1 LTFIA
6 AFWIEDPPRAGLHQ
20 CAFHIYAPELELKE
34 DIDHKIDIRSFAC
47 LVFDMV
53 FGRYLCDSEA
63 EIDSVL
69 AFMSAVV
76 GSLPHTRQRFWLYCI
91 SNPETLI
98 YELAKDGESNE
109 DVANRWGVYGNEARS
124 LDIVQPTGVSQISV
138 GGMYGGEVRSLD
150 IEPSTEVSQLSI
162 VLRRSLRLRPREEA
176 RSRSYLEE
184 AVLLDRDGG

>member
-1 LTFIA
+1 M
-6 AFWIEDPPRAGLHQ
+6 EDPPHAESHQ
-20 CAFHIYAPELELKE
+20 CAFHIYAPELDLKE
-34 DIDHKIDIRSFAC
+34 DIDIWSFAY

-53 FGRYLCDSEA
+53 FGRYLYNSEA

-91 SNPETLI
+91 SNPETLM
-98 YELAKDGESNE
+98 YDLAKDGESNE
-109 DVANRWGVYGNEARS
+109 DVANRPGVYGDEARS
-124 LDIVQPTGVSQISV
+124 LDIEQPTEVSQISV

-162 VLRRSLRLRPREEA
+162 VLREVFDYDRERRPDAEAILKNPFFSTETEA
-176 RSRSYLEE
+176 RPE
-184 AVLLDRDGG
+184 